1 MTDSEAHK
9 DAVRAALTRA
19 QKERASVHA
28 ALLARLSRFD
38 LGFVGLGDAS
48 PVEGTTVVRAS
59 VDAGKLAETLEAFQR
74 SVDDLSEQLY
84 GMYD

>member
-1 MTDSEAHK
+1 MTDSEANK
-9 DAVRAALTRA
+9 DAVRAALTRT
-19 QKERASVHA
+19 QDERRVVHA
-28 ALLARLSRFD
+28 ELLARLSRFD
-38 LGFVGLGDAS
+38 LGSVVLGDAS

>member
-1 MTDSEAHK
+1 MTDSDES
-9 DAVRAALTRA
+9 AVRAALVRA
-19 QKERASVHA
+19 QEERKSVHV

-38 LGFVGLGDAS
+38 LGSVGLEDAS
-48 PVEGTTVVRAS
+48 TVEGTTVVRAS